1 MGEIGSSSN
10 PLRARPSTFSSF
22 NNLFVPSHVAFAKPL
37 LKYTKTR
44 SCARNLGV
52 SAPIRPPK
60 RNPSGVQIVSKCA
73 SNSSSSSS
81 DFVLLS
87 TIECSDGSFLFRF
100 GNKDDENTL
109 AGIDDEEAE
118 SAASGDSPND
128 QNELHFK
135 EKIELDNTLGQGKYH
150 HVGRQRSSSNQVHIE
165 DGRVL
170 ESHHGEVNSAGNLV
184 TESSESLLEVTALD
198 MKTSNVDEDSAVV
211 DDEAETDTTSSCSD
225 DNEGVLNEEMG
236 GDFEEN
242 PATIGDNETMT
253 QLATSETQAA
263 VEVSDIEIGDSSFS
277 KSEMQISESCLS
289 KFDLDEDEDTAVV
302 DDGDVHGVDNDEDT
316 DTSANTGFQVDDVLN
331 DEIGSDFEENP
342 VVICERETINQFSK
356 SEAGVEVLDS
366 HASQAISKENVDIE
380 EAHLTTVGT
389 DDRVDSIEKCENT
402 EVTALDMKTSNVD
415 ETSAVVDDEA
425 DTDTTSSCSDDN
437 EGVLNE
443 EMGGDFEENPA
454 TIDESETRTLLA
466 TSETQAAVE
475 VSDIEIGDSSFSKS
489 EMEISDSLSK
499 FDLDEDEDTA
509 VVDDADVRGVN
520 NNEDTDTNANTG
532 FQGDDVLNEEIGSDF
547 EENTVVICEHET
559 INQFSKSEARV
570 EVLDSHASQAISKE
584 NVDIEEARLTT
595 IGTDDRVDSIEK
607 CENTEARDNSN
618 MVWVTS
624 EAQSMDVEE
633 MTPST
638 VAGYD
643 DEEETKR
650 SMVLG
655 DNAPASTCEEQ
666 LVEGEAHEN
675 DVAGLSIPEV
685 VEINSIAGWKPQ
697 LQDLYYL
704 LVLLCC
710 HIPQR
715 YFPDFNLCLYILALT
730 GGENAYFVA
739 CQNWLGVADGVGHWS
754 LEGINA
760 GLYSRELMENC
771 ERILSDCKG
780 IQMDKPEEVLIRSA
794 REAQSPGSSTVLIAY
809 FDGQALH
816 VANIGDSGF
825 IIIRDGAVIQRSSP
839 MLHEFGFP
847 FQIKRGDDPSKLIEV
862 YRIELDEGDVII
874 TATDGLFDNLYE
886 QEITSI
892 VSKALESNVKPEDI
906 AECLADRAQA
916 VGRSSSMRSPFADAA
931 QAAGYVRYTGGKLDD
946 VTVIVSLVQKT

>member
-754 LEGINA
+754 LEGVMDYISYGIA
-760 GLYSRELMENC
+760 IKQIFYVEFTEN
-771 ERILSDCKG
+771 
-780 IQMDKPEEVLIRSA
+780 
-794 REAQSPGSSTVLIAY
+794 
-809 FDGQALH
+809 
-816 VANIGDSGF
+816 
-825 IIIRDGAVIQRSSP
+825 
-839 MLHEFGFP
+839 
-847 FQIKRGDDPSKLIEV
+847 
-862 YRIELDEGDVII
+862 
-874 TATDGLFDNLYE
+874 
-886 QEITSI
+886 
-892 VSKALESNVKPEDI
+892 
-906 AECLADRAQA
+906 
-916 VGRSSSMRSPFADAA
+916 VG
-931 QAAGYVRYTGGKLDD
+931 VRWD
-946 VTVIVSLVQKT
+946 

>member
-1 MGEIGSSSN
+1 MGEICSSSN

-44 SCARNLGV
+44 SCTRKLGV

-81 DFVLLS
+81 DVVLLS
-87 TIECSDGSFLFRF
+87 TIECSDGSFVFRF

-211 DDEAETDTTSSCSD
+211 DDEADTDTTSSCSD

-685 VEINSIAGWKPQ
+685 VEINSIAGTACRVEASTARFV
-697 LQDLYYL
+697 LSSGVAL
-704 LVLLCC
+704 LP
-710 HIPQR
+710 HSSK
-715 YFPDFNLCLYILALT
+715 ALT

>member
-1 MGEIGSSSN
+1 MGEICSSSN

-44 SCARNLGV
+44 SCTRKLGV

-81 DFVLLS
+81 DVVLLS
-87 TIECSDGSFLFRF
+87 TIECSDGSFVFRF

-211 DDEAETDTTSSCSD
+211 DDEADTDTTSSCSD

-685 VEINSIAGWKPQ
+685 VEINSIAG
-697 LQDLYYL
+697 
-704 LVLLCC
+704 
-710 HIPQR
+710 
-715 YFPDFNLCLYILALT
+715 
-730 GGENAYFVA
+730 GENAYFVA